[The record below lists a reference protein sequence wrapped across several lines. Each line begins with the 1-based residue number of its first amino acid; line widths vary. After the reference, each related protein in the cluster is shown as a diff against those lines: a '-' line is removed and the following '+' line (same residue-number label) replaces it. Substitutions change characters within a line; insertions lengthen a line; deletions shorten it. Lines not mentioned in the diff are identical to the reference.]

1 MNLLVPR
8 PCKAPGIQL
17 AGTGK
22 EKTETLTQQSWDC
35 VVQALQWRNHNI
47 LEAQDV
53 Y

>member
-1 MNLLVPR
+1 MNLLVSH
-8 PCKAPGIQL
+8 PCKAPGIEL
-17 AGTGK
+17 AGAGK

-35 VVQALQWRNHNI
+35 VGQALQWRNHNI